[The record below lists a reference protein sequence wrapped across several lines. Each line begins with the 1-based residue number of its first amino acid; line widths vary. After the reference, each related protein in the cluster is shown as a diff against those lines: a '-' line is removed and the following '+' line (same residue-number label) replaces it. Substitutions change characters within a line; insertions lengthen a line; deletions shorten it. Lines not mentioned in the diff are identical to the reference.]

1 MIKSYHSESS
11 WLCTM
16 KSPPLQPATTP
27 VGLLWLDDD
36 DIDGKEEA
44 THHLVDVGNIVP
56 KLSVYRFP
64 MARLYTS

>member
-1 MIKSYHSESS
+1 
-11 WLCTM
+11 M